1 MIWLILIAVFGALVF
16 LPQWWVRKVMQ
27 DYRIPLASL
36 PGTGA
41 ELARHLSERF
51 DLGVTVEISEHG
63 DHYDPADKCVRLTR
77 ENYEGKSLTAV
88 AVAAH
93 EIGHAIQDHQE
104 HPMLALRSR
113 IARMSLLSQK
123 FGIVIFMAMPVLTG
137 LVRSP
142 QAGLLLMLVAVG
154 YLLLP
159 VLMHL
164 VTLPVELDASFGK
177 ALPILSKGEYISDA
191 EKPHVEKVLRAA
203 ALTYVAASLVSIL
216 NVWRWIAILRR

>member
-1 MIWLILIAVFGALVF
+1 MIWLLLIIAFMALIF
-16 LPQWWVRKVMQ
+16 LPQWWVRKVMRG
-27 DYRIPLASL
+27 YRIPLASL

-41 ELARHLSERF
+41 ELARHLAGRF
-51 DLGVTVEISEHG
+51 DLGVTVELSEHG
-63 DHYDPADKCVRLTR
+63 DHYDPDAKCVRLTR
-77 ENYEGKSLTAV
+77 ENFEGKSLTAV

-93 EIGHAIQDHQE
+93 EIGHAIQDHQN

-113 IARMSLLSQK
+113 IARISLVSQK

-142 QAGLLLMLVAVG
+142 QAGLMLMLVAAG
-154 YLLLP
+154 YLMLP

-177 ALPILSKGEYISDA
+177 ALPILRKGGYISDA
-191 EKPHVEKVLRAA
+191 ELPHVEKVLRAA

-216 NVWRWIAILRR
+216 NIWRWIAILRR